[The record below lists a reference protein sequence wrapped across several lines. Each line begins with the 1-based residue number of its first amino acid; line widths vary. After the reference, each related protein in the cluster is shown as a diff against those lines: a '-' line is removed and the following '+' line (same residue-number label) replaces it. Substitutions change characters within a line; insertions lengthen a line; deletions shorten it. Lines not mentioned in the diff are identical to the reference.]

1 MKKKLAAKKKQLKAE
16 GKGNRPHRADPLD
29 ENQME
34 KLWTTG
40 AVGLKTS
47 RKLLHLV
54 WWNNT
59 RMLGM
64 KGRQEHLNC
73 KVQDFKD
80 LGNYYEYTE
89 RSTKTRTG
97 ETDDPKA
104 RRKYN
109 NKIFRG
115 NGDERDPYDALKK
128 YLSHRPEGIDEFYLQ
143 PIDSP
148 KENIWYKKLPMKRD
162 GLANIMKRMAEKAEI
177 KNEGN
182 FTNTSGRKTAIHRS
196 SLATPIPVP
205 SSPTATIQYKHRKKC
220 LTDWQHQ
227 QDLLQLQSTTIRPLP

>member
-1 MKKKLAAKKKQLKAE
+1 
-16 GKGNRPHRADPLD
+16 
-29 ENQME
+29 ME

-40 AVGLKTS
+40 AVDVKMPGQ
-47 RKLLHLV
+47 LLHLV

-64 KGRQEHLNC
+64 RGRQEHLNC

-80 LGNYYEYTE
+80 QGNYFEYNE
-89 RSTKTRTG
+89 RSTKTITV
-97 ETDDPKA
+97 EKDDSKA

-115 NGDERDPYDALKK
+115 NGDERDPYVALKK

-148 KENIWYKKLPMKRD
+148 KENIWYKKLPMIGD
-162 GLANIMKRMAEKAEI
+162 GLANKMKGMAEKAEI
-177 KNEGN
+177 KEEGN
-182 FTNTSGRKTAIHRS
+182 FTNTSCRKTAIQSLRGHFDPLQFRS

-205 SSPTATIQYKHRKKC
+205 SSPTATIQ
-220 LTDWQHQ
+220 
-227 QDLLQLQSTTIRPLP
+227 

>member
-1 MKKKLAAKKKQLKAE
+1 MDDRYCWLEDAPPVASSRVVEQHQNVRYE
-16 GKGNRPHRADPLD
+16 RP
-29 ENQME
+29 
-34 KLWTTG
+34 
-40 AVGLKTS
+40 
-47 RKLLHLV
+47 
-54 WWNNT
+54 T
-59 RMLGM
+59 RTP
-64 KGRQEHLNC
+64 Q
-73 KVQDFKD
+73 QDFQD
-80 LGNYYEYTE
+80 QGNYCEYTE

-115 NGDERDPYDALKK
+115 NSDERDPYVALKK
-128 YLSHRPEGIDEFYLQ
+128 YLSHLQEGIDEFYLQ

-182 FTNTSGRKTAIHRS
+182 FTNIRRVGKRPYRVFVVILILWQFRS
-196 SLATPIPVP
+196 LLATPIPVP
-205 SSPTATIQYKHRKKC
+205 PSPIATIQYKHRKKC

-227 QDLLQLQSTTIRPLP
+227 QLQDLLQLQPTTIRPLP